1 MLNNYLA
8 PDLLLQIARER
19 EIVLAVLQAE
29 HAAASDEGPRI
40 KLEAEILRR
49 TGMPLATIRRIPPEE
64 LVDIVKS
71 NAGGNSTYGALM
83 LAELLLVDVRLSEAN
98 GQAREAI
105 GSRLQAFCLMAGAFS
120 ALMPELQQEYGPRLK
135 CLLAELSSISNQP
148 YLKTTLEEFRARA
161 FPGDAPPT

>member
-19 EIVLAVLQAE
+19 EIMLAVLQAE

-98 GQAREAI
+98 GHLPDGWRIPRAD
-105 GSRLQAFCLMAGAFS
+105 AGAS
-120 ALMPELQQEYGPRLK
+120 AGVWPPVEMSLG
-135 CLLAELSSISNQP
+135 
-148 YLKTTLEEFRARA
+148 RA
-161 FPGDAPPT
+161 FLHQQPALSQNHT